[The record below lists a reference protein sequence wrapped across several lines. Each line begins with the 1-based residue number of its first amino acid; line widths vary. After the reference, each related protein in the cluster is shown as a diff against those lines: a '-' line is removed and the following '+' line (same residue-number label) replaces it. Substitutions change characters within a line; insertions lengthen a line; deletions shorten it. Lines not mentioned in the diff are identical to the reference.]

1 MDNENSSI
9 LKPYQKY
16 ECWRGN
22 RQFIL
27 KTSIGR
33 QLPYIVNFKGNVLQ
47 IFDIEWERITHSF
60 IFPVGSD
67 LIDVDYFPTKGIHQF
82 LSLTTFYYV
91 LEGQLGILVGV
102 QDPTKEWGAEN
113 YVLALATNSD
123 RPTMR
128 ITHSAEVP
136 TKINVV
142 KTLFSCADM
151 AEGVNRDALKLYH
164 KLMEWSHVVAIGESE
179 FGIRDL
185 LKTIFLL
192 LVFLFPGCKDCQCH
206 LAKLTPHTPETE
218 VPVAIYSYPKYLIN
232 IMSAFVT
239 DSVLRYTLPD
249 GCYRDYTTSS
259 VYISALSLMPR
270 SRTLLVG
277 LSMGG
282 ILAASLNSSNQMVL
296 LELRH
301 ERLIRKFA
309 PLEPED
315 DPDKFEYFIAAV
327 DASPRHPIM
336 IQLWRGSFKTFEE
349 VEEEEK
355 YDRPYFNACLEHK
368 ILFGEQWISVNPIV
382 NEREH
387 LMTTRRRTADESQ
400 MNISQTFGATANRNS
415 VLLTFERQKM
425 ALPGDDPNALPV
437 YIVEAAIFDID
448 AWYYK
453 RVPGR
458 VSTDGTVLKQCAFL
472 STIKTNVESVGVSDI
487 GILTLNATDVTRF
500 SSMISD
506 ADQLFYPSALSY
518 ERVFVAKD
526 ASIEWMKIQ
535 NIQETIIKK
544 CAAKLP
550 FYITSADSISDVIL
564 AAGLVRKNLL
574 SGSPNSVCS
583 NHKLA
588 EFIILFQSAVEIK
601 HSHLT
606 SEQKVL
612 LNLIVYYGR
621 IEEFCQ
627 LAILPQI
634 DETLKKDIAE
644 WAIHEAVD
652 FKGTISD
659 KMVALFQG
667 TSVDLSPVAESSF
680 VQGIKLFRV
689 IYEYLKTCSKTLK
702 STRLHNFAHSIKCMR
717 NHTKLTHQ
725 FILYDIIPVDQDRQE
740 LMRKMH
746 AERKL
751 EAVKYSSSLPIQAVI
766 RNMERLAPK
775 AQFWNDVPHS
785 EWYPPTPVDLLESL
799 LNVSISE
806 RIKRELVVQYVID
819 WIRSG
824 PEVPDYTERQ
834 MAIEVIKVMTNQML
848 DVDLEKIYYVMDEE
862 KKALRDNSAS
872 DAMRALGEKVFSMQ
886 NEELTYSK
894 LWGESVPM
902 GVTIKKHD
910 LERFAKRMKSQME
923 GECLR
928 LPVLDPESEMLYQV
942 FLYENKKFHLMSQEA
957 IQSNDLLRMFMPRIG
972 NKIQCNPQHKTAK
985 ELEIQKSVREMFA
998 LNRQREEEEMS
1009 GVYAAVEEPNERK
1022 RPASQ
1027 YGTDDGSSSVSSA
1040 PFVPPTAKRIQQWK
1054 KSVEAAAP
1062 APGSPSFNNSSIIS
1076 QVTSD
1081 DPNQNDEINM
1091 LIATPARY
1099 YKRPIDADLE
1109 PELLSPVANLTSP
1122 VRAQNSI
1129 LKTAKGVQSSRGR
1142 IRFHE
1147 SVPRGADES
1156 VEAPKGLKLDFA
1168 ILEDEEEE
1176 ETISMRKSR
1185 TIEIQEEVMEEEQEE
1200 EESMEEEQEVEVS
1213 EEIAQDEVEEEEE
1226 IEVSEEVAQDEEEE
1240 EEEECIETEKTFENQ
1255 EEFEVLE
1262 IHSSIEVVTVET
1274 TEEVECEPESVEE
1287 CVEKEEEEENNE
1299 DGVIRSSEV
1308 QSDDDCEPV
1317 EIKETPV
1324 STEGTDELDQEK
1336 EKESN
1341 AEPTQE
1347 VEQTTEIQEE
1357 IAIPEAPVESSTT
1370 PAISEKTEQKE
1381 DAPEP
1386 VQTETPPIK
1395 EVESSSEVQ
1404 EEPVVEEAP
1413 VIDERPPSRNTRSSS
1428 VQRTPAPKPRTRSS
1442 SRTIENGEEV
1452 DEANT
1457 SISSRLRRRS
1467 SSRTRSVDTPRSEG
1481 RTSRSGSV
1489 TRKSVSRAASEEPAS
1504 TPKRGRPRKVSST
1517 TPSTESRKRGN
1528 SDNDDP
1534 ETPTKRTRRSRVNS
1548 LNVIPEAEDE
1558 PSTSAVVHSDT
1569 PSTST
1574 MTPKRGRGR
1583 PPKQPKLDNVVE
1595 EKEEEGD
1602 EEEEEALN
1610 ETSLRRSTRN
1620 SQAK

>member
-47 IFDIEWERITHSF
+47 LFDIEWERITHSF
-60 IFPVGSD
+60 IFPVGCD
-67 LIDVDYFPTKGIHQF
+67 LIDVDYFPTK
-82 LSLTTFYYV
+82 
-91 LEGQLGILVGV
+91 EGQLGLIVGV
-102 QDPTKEWGAEN
+102 HDPTKQWGAEN

-136 TKINVV
+136 TKITVV

-164 KLMEWSHVVAIGESE
+164 KLMEWSHVVAIG
-179 FGIRDL
+179 
-185 LKTIFLL
+185 
-192 LVFLFPGCKDCQCH
+192 CKECQCH

-218 VPVAIYSYPKYLIN
+218 IPVAIYSYPKYLIN
-232 IMSAFVT
+232 IMSAFVK
-239 DSVLRYTLPD
+239 DSVLRYTIPD
-249 GCYRDYTTSS
+249 GCYRDYPAAG

-282 ILAASLNSSNQMVL
+282 ILAASLNPSNQMVL

-355 YDRPYFNACLEHK
+355 YDRPYFNVCLEHK
-368 ILFGEQWISVNPIV
+368 VLFGERWISANPIV

-425 ALPGDDPNALPV
+425 TLPEDDPNALPV

-472 STIKTNVESVGVSDI
+472 STIKTNVESNGVSDI

-550 FYITSADSISDVIL
+550 IYITSADVISDVIL

-574 SGSPNSVCS
+574 SGSPNS
-583 NHKLA
+583 
-588 EFIILFQSAVEIK
+588 SAVEIK
-601 HSHLT
+601 YSHLT

-612 LNLIVYYGR
+612 LNSIVYYGK

-634 DETLKKDIAE
+634 DEALKKDIAE

-659 KMVALFQG
+659 KMVPLFQG

-680 VQGIKLFRV
+680 GQGVKLFRV

-702 STRLHNFAHSIKCMR
+702 NTRLHNFAHSVKCMR

-725 FILYDIIPVDQDRQE
+725 FILYDIVPVDQDRQE
-740 LMRKMH
+740 LMRTMH

-751 EAVKYSSSLPIQAVI
+751 EAMKFSASLPIQAVI

-824 PEVPDYTERQ
+824 PEVPEYTEREL
-834 MAIEVIKVMTNQML
+834 AIEVIKVMTNQML

-862 KKALRDNSAS
+862 KKALRDNSES

-910 LERFAKRMKSQME
+910 LERFAKRMKSQMQ

-957 IQSNDLLRMFMPRIG
+957 IQSNDLLRMFMPRMS
-972 NKIQCNPQHKTAK
+972 NKIRSSPQQKTAK

-1009 GVYAAVEEPNERK
+1009 GVYAAVEEPYERK
-1022 RPASQ
+1022 KPTSQ
-1027 YGTDDGSSSVSSA
+1027 YGTEDGSSSVSSA

-1054 KSVEAAAP
+1054 KSVEAAPTPSSP
-1062 APGSPSFNNSSIIS
+1062 ALNDSSIIS

-1099 YKRPIDADLE
+1099 YKRPIDFDQE
-1109 PELLSPVANLTSP
+1109 PELLSPVANLASP
-1122 VRAQNSI
+1122 VRTQNSI

-1200 EESMEEEQEVEVS
+1200 EEAMEEEQEV
-1213 EEIAQDEVEEEEE
+1213 
-1226 IEVSEEVAQDEEEE
+1226 EVSEEVAQDEEEE
-1240 EEEECIETEKTFENQ
+1240 IEVSEEVAPDEEEGEVEEEEECIESEKTFENQ

-1274 TEEVECEPESVEE
+1274 TEEVGCEPDIVEE
-1287 CVEKEEEEENNE
+1287 SDDKKEEGNNE
-1299 DGVIRSSEV
+1299 EGDGVIRSSEV

-1317 EIKETPV
+1317 KVKETPS
-1324 STEGTDELDQEK
+1324 STEGTKELEQEK
-1336 EKESN
+1336 EKISN
-1341 AEPTQE
+1341 AEPTEE
-1347 VEQTTEIQEE
+1347 VEQTAEIQEE
-1357 IAIPEAPVESSTT
+1357 IANPETPVESSST
-1370 PAISEKTEQKE
+1370 PAISENTEQQEVASESEQKE
-1381 DAPEP
+1381 
-1386 VQTETPPIK
+1386 THPIK

-1404 EEPVVEEAP
+1404 EEPVVEETP

-1442 SRTIENGEEV
+1442 SRTIENDEEV

-1457 SISSRLRRRS
+1457 SISSRLRNRS
-1467 SSRTRSVDTPRSEG
+1467 SSRTRSVDTPRSAG
-1481 RTSRSGSV
+1481 KTSRSGSV
-1489 TRKSVSRAASEEPAS
+1489 TRKSVSRAASEEPEC
-1504 TPKRGRPRKVSST
+1504 TPKRGRPRKVSLS
-1517 TPSTESRKRGN
+1517 TPSTESRKRES
-1528 SDNDDP
+1528 SDNDEP

-1558 PSTSAVVHSDT
+1558 PSTSAVFHPDT

-1595 EKEEEGD
+1595 EEDEEEK
-1602 EEEEEALN
+1602 EEEEEDALN

>member
-67 LIDVDYFPTKGIHQF
+67 LIDVDYFPTK
-82 LSLTTFYYV
+82 
-91 LEGQLGILVGV
+91 EGQLGILVGIH
-102 QDPTKEWGAEN
+102 DPTKEWGAEN

-136 TKINVV
+136 TKITVV

-151 AEGVNRDALKLYH
+151 AEGVNRNALKLYH
-164 KLMEWSHVVAIGESE
+164 KLMEWSHVVAI
-179 FGIRDL
+179 
-185 LKTIFLL
+185 
-192 LVFLFPGCKDCQCH
+192 GCKDCQCH

-249 GCYRDYTTSS
+249 GCYRDYTTSG

-355 YDRPYFNACLEHK
+355 YDRPYFNVCLEHK

-550 FYITSADSISDVIL
+550 FYITSAEAISDVIL

-574 SGSPNSVCS
+574 SGSPNS
-583 NHKLA
+583 
-588 EFIILFQSAVEIK
+588 SAVEIK

-606 SEQKVL
+606 CEQKVL

-806 RIKRELVVQYVID
+806 RIKRELVIQYVID

-910 LERFAKRMKSQME
+910 MERFAKRMKSQME

-957 IQSNDLLRMFMPRIG
+957 IQSNDLLRMFMPRIS

-1040 PFVPPTAKRIQQWK
+1040 PFVPPTAKRIQQWRK
-1054 KSVEAAAP
+1054 TVESAP
-1062 APGSPSFNNSSIIS
+1062 APSSPSFNNSSIVS

-1200 EESMEEEQEVEVS
+1200 EEAMEEEQEVEVS
-1213 EEIAQDEVEEEEE
+1213 EEVSQDEEEERE
-1226 IEVSEEVAQDEEEE
+1226 EEVEVSEEVAQDEEEE

-1274 TEEVECEPESVEE
+1274 TEEVACEPESVEE

-1317 EIKETPV
+1317 EVKETP

-1336 EKESN
+1336 ERESN

-1370 PAISEKTEQKE
+1370 PATSENTEQKE
-1381 DAPEP
+1381 VAPEP
-1386 VQTETPPIK
+1386 VQTETHSTK

-1404 EEPVVEEAP
+1404 EEPMVPETP
-1413 VIDERPPSRNTRSSS
+1413 VIDDRPPSRNTRSSS
-1428 VQRTPAPKPRTRSS
+1428 VQRTPASKPRTRSS
-1442 SRTIENGEEV
+1442 SRTIEKDEEV

-1504 TPKRGRPRKVSST
+1504 TPKRGRPRKISST
-1517 TPSTESRKRGN
+1517 TPSTESRKREN
-1528 SDNDDP
+1528 SDNDEP

-1548 LNVIPEAEDE
+1548 LNVIPEADDE
-1558 PSTSAVVHSDT
+1558 PSTSAAVVHSDT

-1595 EKEEEGD
+1595 EKEEGD
-1602 EEEEEALN
+1602 EEEDEALN